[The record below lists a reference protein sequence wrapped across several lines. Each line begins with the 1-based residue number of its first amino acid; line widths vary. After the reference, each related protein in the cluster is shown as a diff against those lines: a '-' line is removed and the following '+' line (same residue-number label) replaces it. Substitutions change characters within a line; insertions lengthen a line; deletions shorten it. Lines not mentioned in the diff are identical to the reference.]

1 MPNQLGEV
9 AVPHLQ
15 SKDRRRRLRL
25 IKAVEDKWAERFQS
39 AASALAVAS
48 DTEADRIDSETLRR
62 LMFEQCGAKPS
73 TCVRIELP
81 GIEPITVMMNRPWL
95 VVGSDASCDLR
106 LEHDEVKPRHS
117 YLQWIEG
124 RIFCCEIAPRQSLF
138 PDRNSQSNGRW
149 VNHQPIAIGPYQL
162 TLDES
167 VADDIPDYSPL
178 DRSQQLAVDF
188 PQLGLQFA
196 GVEQSDNQWPVNR
209 PLTMVGRGSQCKLRL
224 NHTAMAHVQACLLR
238 TSNGFWLI
246 DVAGTRTTGVNGR
259 AIRIAPLD
267 IGDSMQLGPF
277 QIEVVTMAFRPIE
290 VAAIQKATW
299 QKPLPPIRFD
309 REPKTLASKNSAD
322 AKDGMEPGTVVL
334 PVLSPLESH
343 HSERSSIDSADPLTE
358 PADIESTPVESMAAV
373 QRPTIGK
380 MHPPSILSIPLELKP
395 PAMPESTAVTNNDQQ
410 ETPAMLADTANPV
423 EKGACNFAIADFIQ
437 QQQSQLELL
446 KSRLDKLKA
455 IYETAA
461 GQLISK
467 KMRDTLE
474 KPVVET
480 MKSYD
485 SMQEMLAQL
494 IESVENRGF

>member
-1 MPNQLGEV
+1 MRNQLGEV
-9 AVPHLQ
+9 SVPHVQ
-15 SKDRRRRLRL
+15 STDRRRRLRL
-25 IKAVEDKWAERFQS
+25 IKAVEEKWAERFQS
-39 AASALAVAS
+39 AASALAIAS
-48 DTEADRIDSETLRR
+48 DTEADRIDSDTLRR

-73 TCVRIELP
+73 TRVCIELP
-81 GIEPITVMMNRPWL
+81 GTEPITVTMNRPWL
-95 VVGSDASCDLR
+95 VIGSDASCDLR

-117 YLQWIEG
+117 YLQWIDG

-162 TLDES
+162 TLDEPA
-167 VADDIPDYSPL
+167 VDDFPDYSPL
-178 DRSQQLAVDF
+178 DRSQQLAMDF

-246 DVAGTRTTGVNGR
+246 DIAGTRTTGVNGR

-277 QIEVVTMAFRPIE
+277 RIEVVTMAFRPTE

-309 REPKTLASKNSAD
+309 REPKTLESKNSAD
-322 AKDGMEPGTVVL
+322 TNDELEPGTVVL

-343 HSERSSIDSADPLTE
+343 HSERPFIDTAESLTDPAGIVSI
-358 PADIESTPVESMAAV
+358 PVEAMATA
-373 QRPTIGK
+373 QRPANGK
-380 MHPPSILSIPLELKP
+380 MHSPSILSSPLELKP
-395 PAMPESTAVTNNDQQ
+395 PALPESAAATNNDQQ
-410 ETPAMLADTANPV
+410 ETPAMPTATSNPV
-423 EKGACNFAIADFIQ
+423 EKGASEFAIAEFIQ
-437 QQQSQLELL
+437 QQQLQLELL

-485 SMQEMLAQL
+485 SMRETLAQL
-494 IESVENRGF
+494 IQSTENRGC